1 MSEIRFGIIGYGGM
15 AEHHADYLKKG
26 QIPNA
31 AITAICDIDSS
42 RLDVARERLGED
54 IAQYATPEAFFDAD
68 CCDAVLI
75 ATPHY
80 DHPPLA
86 IEAFRRGL
94 HVLTEKP
101 AGVYTKQVREMNQ
114 AAAASD
120 RTFGI
125 MFQQRTIPAHRKL
138 KDLIDAGELGEI
150 HRINW
155 TITDW
160 YRTES
165 YFRSGGWR
173 ASWSGEGGGVL
184 LNQCPHNLDLW
195 QWFFGLPQRIR
206 ATCYF
211 GKDHEI
217 EVEDDVTAFMEYENG
232 ATATFIARTGEA
244 PGVNRLEIAC
254 DRGRVTL
261 EHGQLRFARN
271 RERVS
276 EHLKTSPERFG
287 KPECWDCTIP
297 TGGDNPGHAGV
308 TDAFVKAIRGEGELV
323 AAGEEGIRSLELSN
337 AMLLSGWCDDWV
349 SLPVDEDAFY
359 ERLQEKIA
367 TSTYVKPTTQRQSG
381 DLGNSF

>member
-1 MSEIRFGIIGYGGM
+1 M
-15 AEHHADYLKKG
+15 AEHHAGYLKDGKING
-26 QIPNA
+26 A
-31 AITAICDIDSS
+31 TVTAVCDIDPE
-42 RLDVARERLGED
+42 RLDVAKKKLGED
-54 IAQYATPEAFFDAD
+54 MQRFDTPEAFFEAD
-68 CCDAVLI
+68 CCDAVII

-101 AGVYTKQVREMNQ
+101 AGVYTKQVREMNE

-120 RTFGI
+120 RQFGI
-125 MFQQRTIPAHRKL
+125 MFQQRTLPVHQRL
-138 KDLIDAGELGEI
+138 KNLIDSGELGEI

-165 YFRSGGWR
+165 YYRSGGWR
-173 ASWSGEGGGVL
+173 ATWSGEGGGVL

-195 QWFFGLPQRIR
+195 QWFFGLPERIR
-206 ATCYF
+206 ASCYF

-254 DRGRVTL
+254 DRGLLVLSGRKL
-261 EHGQLRFARN
+261 QFLRN
-271 RERVS
+271 REPLRK
-276 EHLKTSPERFG
+276 HLEESSERFG
-287 KPECWDCTIP
+287 KPEAWDCQIP
-297 TGGDNPGHAGV
+297 TDSDDPGHAGV
-308 TDAFVKAIRGEGELV
+308 TDAFVKAIRGEGELI
-323 AAGEEGIRSLELSN
+323 APGEDGIRSLELSN
-337 AMLLSGWCDDWV
+337 AMLLSGWTQDWV
-349 SLPVDEDAFY
+349 SLPVDEEAFHS
-359 ERLQEKIA
+359 RLQKAIES
-367 TSTYVKPTTQRQSG
+367 STYVKPETKKQAG
-381 DLGNSF
+381 DLDGSF